1 MMRIFITHILPKDK
15 ILKYKLSVAACNF
28 SYNLIE
34 GGVFDRMYS
43 TLPTYVSGQLD
54 NVGMEGLV
62 YSSWRS
68 SSVLRR
74 LSPIQECLTLYKR
87 IPPKSNVWL
96 YNVSILNAFLIIL
109 LKLFKRSVGVYVILL
124 DYTPTTNVIERFF
137 LWLANHADGDI
148 RLANSSLFTN
158 KNSVCLP
165 GVTPTTSLNVP
176 RQQAINREFLL
187 SGVLNER
194 IAMLSM
200 VLHVFSQLPQLTL
213 HVTGE
218 IHQREL
224 QDQYG
229 KCPNIIFHGQLPYEE
244 YLQIFH
250 HVSFQLS
257 TRNPK
262 CPENECNFPSKIMEA
277 LLHNRIVISTIHYEQ
292 LDGIRYFE
300 VDADEKNFMNDIMRI
315 SEMTEEE
322 LMPYANQGQIVSK
335 RFNAGVWKDK
345 MYNIENHKL

>member
-1 MMRIFITHILPKDK
+1 MRIFITHILPKDK

-34 GGVFDRMYS
+34 GGVFDRVYS

-54 NVGMEGLV
+54 NVEMEGLV
-62 YSSWRS
+62 YSSWRTS
-68 SSVLRR
+68 PLLRR
-74 LSPIQECLTLYKR
+74 LAPIRECLRLYKN
-87 IPPKSNVWL
+87 IPKESNVWF

-109 LKLFKRSVGVYVILL
+109 LKFFKRSVGVYVILL

-148 RLANSSLFTN
+148 RLANSPLFTN

-165 GVTPTTSLNVP
+165 GVTPTISPNAP

-200 VLHVFSQLPQLTL
+200 VLHVFSQLPQLVL

-218 IHQREL
+218 IHQKEL
-224 QDQYG
+224 LEQYG

-292 LDGIRYFE
+292 LGSIRYFK
-300 VDADEKNFMNDIMRI
+300 VDAEEKTFMNDILRI
-315 SEMTEEE
+315 SDMKEQD
-322 LMPYANQGQIVSK
+322 LMLYANQGGIVST
-335 RFNAGVWKDK
+335 RFNAGVWKNT
-345 MYNIENHKL
+345 MYKIENHKL

>member
-1 MMRIFITHILPKDK
+1 MRIFITHILPKDQ

-34 GGVFDRMYS
+34 GGVFDRVYS
-43 TLPTYVSGQLD
+43 TLPTYVYGHLD
-54 NVGMEGLV
+54 DVEMDGLV
-62 YSSWRS
+62 YSSWRTIPL
-68 SSVLRR
+68 LRR
-74 LSPIQECLTLYKR
+74 LAPIRECLTLYKK

-109 LKLFKRSVGVYVILL
+109 LKLFKRSVGVYVIIL

-148 RLANSSLFTN
+148 RLANSPLFTN

-165 GVTPTTSLNVP
+165 GVTPLSLP
-176 RQQAINREFLL
+176 TAPMQQHLNREFLL

-218 IHQREL
+218 IHQKEL
-224 QDQYG
+224 LEQYS
-229 KCPNIIFHGQLPYEE
+229 KCPNIIFHGQLPYED

-262 CPENECNFPSKIMEA
+262 CSENQCNFPSKIMEA

-300 VDADEKNFMNDIMRI
+300 VDADEKKFMNDIMRI

-322 LMPYANQGQIVSK
+322 LMPYANQGQIVSE

>member
-1 MMRIFITHILPKDK
+1 MRIFITHILPKDQ

-34 GGVFDRMYS
+34 GGVFDRVYS

-54 NVGMEGLV
+54 NVGMDGLV
-62 YSSWRS
+62 YSLWRTS
-68 SSVLRR
+68 PLLRR
-74 LSPIQECLTLYKR
+74 LAPIRECLTLYKN
-87 IPPKSNVWL
+87 IPKESNVWF

-148 RLANSSLFTN
+148 RLANSPLFTN
-158 KNSVCLP
+158 KNSFCLP
-165 GVTPTTSLNVP
+165 GVTPLALP
-176 RQQAINREFLL
+176 DAPEQQHLNREFLL

-213 HVTGE
+213 YVTGE
-218 IHQREL
+218 IHQKEL
-224 QDQYG
+224 LEQYS
-229 KCPNIIFHGQLPYEE
+229 KCPNIIFHGQLPYEK

-250 HVSFQLS
+250 KVSFQLS

-262 CPENECNFPSKIMEA
+262 CPENECNFPSKIIEA

-300 VDADEKNFMNDIMRI
+300 VDAEEKNFMNDILRI
-315 SEMTEEE
+315 SEMTEQE
-322 LMPYANQGQIVSK
+322 LMPYANQGKIVSS

-345 MYNIENHKL
+345 MYNIENSSL

>member
-1 MMRIFITHILPKDK
+1 MRIFITHILPKDK
-15 ILKYKLSVAACNF
+15 IIKYKLSIAACNF
-28 SYNLIE
+28 SYNLID
-34 GGVFDRMYS
+34 GRVFDKVFS
-43 TLPTYVSGQLD
+43 TLPTYVCGQLD
-54 NVGMEGLV
+54 DVEMDGLV
-62 YSSWRS
+62 YSSWRKRP
-68 SSVLRR
+68 LLKRFA
-74 LSPIQECLTLYKR
+74 PIRECIALYRKISR
-87 IPPKSNVWL
+87 GSKVWF

-109 LKLFKRSVGVYVILL
+109 LKLFKRDVGVYVIIL
-124 DYTPTTNVIERFF
+124 DYTPTTNIVERLF

-148 RLANSSLFTN
+148 RLANSPLFTN

-165 GVTPTTSLNVP
+165 GVTPTADPDAPMQHAT
-176 RQQAINREFLL
+176 NREFLL

-200 VLHVFSQLPQLTL
+200 VLRVFSQMPQLTL

-218 IHQREL
+218 IHQKDLLE
-224 QDQYG
+224 QY
-229 KCPNIIFHGQLPYEE
+229 KNCPNIIFYGQLPYED

-292 LDGIRYFE
+292 LDGIHYFKAE
-300 VDADEKNFMNDIMRI
+300 ADETNFMNDIMRI
-315 SEMTEEE
+315 SEMTEQE
-322 LMPYANQGQIVSK
+322 LMPYANQGRLVSH
-335 RFNAGVWKDK
+335 RFNAGVWKDT
-345 MYNIENHKL
+345 MERIEKHKQ

>member
-1 MMRIFITHILPKDK
+1 MRVFITHILPKDQ
-15 ILKYKLSVAACNF
+15 ILEYKLSVAACNF

-34 GGVFDRMYS
+34 GGVFDRVYS
-43 TLPTYVSGQLD
+43 TLPTYVSGQLN
-54 NVGMEGLV
+54 NVGMDGLV
-62 YSSWRS
+62 YSSWRTNPL
-68 SSVLRR
+68 LRR
-74 LSPIQECLTLYKR
+74 LAPIWECLTLYKK
-87 IPPKSNVWL
+87 IPKESNVWL

-109 LKLFKRSVGVYVILL
+109 IKLFKRSVGVYVILL

-148 RLANSSLFTN
+148 CLANSPLFTN
-158 KNSVCLP
+158 KNSACLP
-165 GVTPTTSLNVP
+165 GVTPLSLP
-176 RQQAINREFLL
+176 TAPMQQHLNREFLL

-218 IHQREL
+218 IHQKEL
-224 QDQYG
+224 LEQYS
-229 KCPNIIFHGQLPYEE
+229 KCPNIIFHGQLPYED

-262 CPENECNFPSKIMEA
+262 CSENQCNFPSKIMEA

-300 VDADEKNFMNDIMRI
+300 VDADETNFMNDILRI
-315 SEMTEEE
+315 SDMKEQE
-322 LMPYANQGQIVSK
+322 LMPYANQGQIVSE

>member
-1 MMRIFITHILPKDK
+1 MRTFVTHILPKDK
-15 ILKYKLSVAACNF
+15 TLEYKLSVAACNF

-34 GGVFDRMYS
+34 GGVFDRVYS

-54 NVGMEGLV
+54 NVEMDGLV
-62 YSSWRS
+62 YSSWRTRPF
-68 SSVLRR
+68 LRR
-74 LSPIQECLTLYKR
+74 LAPIRECLTLYKK
-87 IPPKSNVWL
+87 IPSKSKVWL
-96 YNVSILNAFLIIL
+96 YNVSVLNAFLIIL

-124 DYTPTTNVIERFF
+124 DYTPTTNIVERFF

-148 RLANSSLFTN
+148 RLANSPLFTN
-158 KNSVCLP
+158 KNSACLP
-165 GVTPTTSLNVP
+165 GVTPTTNPNVP
-176 RQQAINREFLL
+176 RQQEINREFLL

-218 IHQREL
+218 IHQKEVIER
-224 QDQYG
+224 Y
-229 KCPNIIFHGQLPYEE
+229 KNFPNIFFHGQLPYEE

-250 HVSFQLS
+250 RVSFQLS

-277 LLHNRIVISTIHYEQ
+277 LLHNRIVVSTIHYEQ
-292 LDGIRYFE
+292 LNGIRYFE
-300 VDADEKNFMNDIMRI
+300 VDADEKNFMNNILLI

-322 LMPYANQGQIVSK
+322 LMPYANQGHLVSE
-335 RFNAGVWKDK
+335 RFNAGVWKDN

>member
-1 MMRIFITHILPKDK
+1 MRIFITHILPKDK

-34 GGVFDRMYS
+34 GGVFDRVYS

-54 NVGMEGLV
+54 DVEMDGLV
-62 YSSWRS
+62 YSSWRTS
-68 SSVLRR
+68 PLLRR
-74 LSPIQECLTLYKR
+74 LAPIRECITLYKK

-96 YNVSILNAFLIIL
+96 YNVSVLNAFLIIL

-137 LWLANHADGDI
+137 LWLANHVDGDI
-148 RLANSSLFTN
+148 RLANSPLFTN
-158 KNSVCLP
+158 NNSACLP
-165 GVTPTTSLNVP
+165 GVTPLALP
-176 RQQAINREFLL
+176 EAPEQQHINREFLI

-213 HVTGE
+213 HVTGV
-218 IHQREL
+218 IHQEEL
-224 QDQYG
+224 LERYK
-229 KCPNIIFHGQLPYEE
+229 KCPNIIFHGQLPYED

-292 LDGIRYFE
+292 LDGIRYLE
-300 VDADEKNFMNDIMRI
+300 VDADEKKFMTDIIRI

-322 LMPYANQGQIVSK
+322 LMPYANQGQIVSE

>member
-1 MMRIFITHILPKDK
+1 MRIFITHILPKEK
-15 ILKYKLSVAACNF
+15 ILDYKLSVAACNF

-34 GGVFDRMYS
+34 GGVFDRVYS
-43 TLPTYVSGQLD
+43 TLPTYVYGHLD
-54 NVGMEGLV
+54 DVEMDGLV
-62 YSSWRS
+62 YSSWRTIPL
-68 SSVLRR
+68 LRR
-74 LSPIQECLTLYKR
+74 LAPIWECLSLYKK

-109 LKLFKRSVGVYVILL
+109 LKLFKRSVGVYVIIL
-124 DYTPTTNVIERFF
+124 DYTPTTNVVERFF

-148 RLANSSLFTN
+148 RLANSPLFTN

-165 GVTPTTSLNVP
+165 GVTPHALP
-176 RQQAINREFLL
+176 EAPMQQHLNREFLL

-200 VLHVFSQLPQLTL
+200 VLRVFSQLPQLTL
-213 HVTGE
+213 HVTGV
-218 IHQREL
+218 IHDEEL
-224 QDQYG
+224 IERY
-229 KCPNIIFHGQLPYEE
+229 KKSPNIIFHGQLPYEE

-292 LDGIRYFE
+292 LDGVRYFK
-300 VDADEKNFMNDIMRI
+300 VDADEKNFMNDILRI
-315 SEMTEEE
+315 AEIKEQVLTS
-322 LMPYANQGQIVSK
+322 YANQKNIVYE
-335 RFNAGVWKDK
+335 RFNTSMWKK
-345 MYNIENHKL
+345 AMYNIENKML